1 MDFLEKEVHPVIEE
15 FVNDYTEERLTT
27 TERDT
32 FEEVLVSDD
41 HLREL
46 TFSAKDGK
54 SLMERLRVMR
64 SIKNETMIN

>member
-27 TERDT
+27 IERDT

-41 HLREL
+41 NLREL
-46 TFSAKDGK
+46 AFSAKDGK

>member
-1 MDFLEKEVHPVIEE
+1 MDFLEKELHPVIEE

-27 TERDT
+27 IERDT

-41 HLREL
+41 NLRKL
-46 TFSAKDGK
+46 AFSAKDGK